1 MPRKTIITPATNS
14 SATRKPRAAKL
25 AMRNKADLN
34 ASAKAPEV
42 GISSQED
49 TAPTMPSDTASAP
62 AKTITRTFMVAGQGT
77 KRSVQIKMTK
87 VEKVLKLLR
96 TKTGVTVPAI
106 MEATDWQAHS
116 VRGFL
121 SGTVKKRMKLEL
133 TSEVGKDGTRRY
145 RVPVE
150 TISG

>member
-1 MPRKTIITPATNS
+1 
-14 SATRKPRAAKL
+14 
-25 AMRNKADLN
+25 
-34 ASAKAPEV
+34 
-42 GISSQED
+42 
-49 TAPTMPSDTASAP
+49 
-62 AKTITRTFMVAGQGT
+62 MVAGQGT